1 MRRREAS
8 FFFREGASSTLLE
21 STPKWEKMSLCCR
34 RKASFF
40 SVCAARSVRIVSI
53 WAEMFALLS
62 ADDDE
67 CAGTYDEEELAAS
80 KTSSSSS
87 ILGASVNAKC
97 DPRGTAVPLIMP
109 PRKSASETAAAP

>member
-87 ILGASVNAKC
+87 ILGASS
-97 DPRGTAVPLIMP
+97 P
-109 PRKSASETAAAP
+109 PRNATPGDRPSL